1 MTSNRSA
8 STLALI
14 SAPSAVQSSVLLLTA
29 DSATIVQ
36 AKKAGFRNSAQ
47 ELATVD
53 FATSRPSAPAL
64 CSQRV
69 PYVQTTRLSAGR
81 RVSTSIAAACRD
93 ARHWHETYELPA
105 HTTSGKPR
113 SATFLSQKVFVG
125 MKITTLNT
133 TITAAR
139 LPSYRFDALAPRCS
153 CHCASASPDSMT
165 IAPVA
170 LFPT

>member
-69 PYVQTTRLSAGR
+69 PYVQKTRLSAGR

-113 SATFLSQKVFVG
+113 SATFLSQKVCG
-125 MKITTLNT
+125 HENYQLNT

-139 LPSYRFDALAPRCS
+139 LPSHRFDALAPRCS